1 MSLIN
6 KKKILVTG
14 GSGYIAS
21 CFSKVACKNFVI
33 YTLDKKN
40 KNQFLNENNITHIR
54 CDLVD
59 YKKIK
64 KKVIKIDP
72 DIIVHLAAQSTI
84 DFMEKKKS
92 NYFRDNIVGTKNI
105 VKLSKLLNIQKFIF
119 SSTAAV
125 YKQSD
130 KCLNEKDKLY
140 PYNLYGRTKL
150 QSEKLIIKEFKKT
163 KIKYCILRFFN
174 VCSALKN
181 NIGEF
186 HNPETHLIP
195 KIINSLLKDKT
206 INIYGNKFNT
216 FDGTCLRDYIH
227 VKDIVS
233 GIILS
238 IKYLNK
244 NKSVIFNLG
253 AGRTLSVSE
262 IVDQCCKLLKKV
274 PIIKIK
280 KNRKGDIDKLICNI
294 TKAKHKL
301 NWSPKNSNIRQII
314 LDEKKWQIFLNY
326 RKKERSFHK

>member
-6 KKKILVTG
+6 KKKVLVTG

-21 CFSKVACKNFVI
+21 CFAKVACKNFKI

-40 KNQFLNENNITHIR
+40 KNQFLNEKNILHIR
-54 CDLVD
+54 CDLVNF
-59 YKKIK
+59 KKLK
-64 KKVIKIDP
+64 KKVIKINP

-84 DFMEKKKS
+84 DFIEKKKS

-125 YKQSD
+125 YK
-130 KCLNEKDKLY
+130 KNNKTLNEKDKLY
-140 PYNLYGRTKL
+140 PDNLYGWTKL
-150 QSEKLIIKEFKKT
+150 QNEKFIIKEFKNT

-195 KIINSLLKDKT
+195 KTINSLLKNKS

-227 VKDIVS
+227 VKDIIN
-233 GIILS
+233 GIMLS

-253 AGRTLSVSE
+253 AGKTLSVSE
-262 IVDQCCKLLKKV
+262 IVDQCCKVLKKV

-294 TKAKHKL
+294 TKAKSKL

-314 LDEKKWQIFLNY
+314 LDEKKWQIFLNN
-326 RKKERSFHK
+326 KKKKRSFHN